1 MAKCGKCG
9 QAVITTKIVCEKC
22 QGRPTSAELESILQ
36 LICEQYCVHPY
47 EAMDQEEMDEKCA
60 SCELAARIEALTAAG
75 QEVDAGS

>member
-60 SCELAARIEALTAAG
+60 SCELAARIEALAEASP
-75 QEVDAGS
+75 EVDVRS